1 VSLPPLALLAGGMAT
16 RLGELSKDRPK
27 SLVDV
32 GGKPFIDHQLA
43 WLRGQGVERVVV
55 CTGHLGTQ
63 IQDYVRDGAAYG
75 LGVDYSFDGPSL
87 VGTGGALKKALPKL
101 GQAFFV
107 LYGDSYL
114 DVDFQALAAAFDPAS
129 ADAMMTVWKN
139 DGALAPSNV
148 EYAAGRVLAHAKLE
162 RTPAMRHIDY
172 GLSLVAAA
180 PLAAEPLESF
190 DLSWFYGKLLRQG
203 RLAGFEVPRRYY
215 EVGSLEGLAD
225 LRDHLGGT

>member
-16 RLGELSKDRPK
+16 RLGALSRDKPK

-32 GGKPFIDHQLA
+32 NGRPFIDHQLA

-55 CTGHLGTQ
+55 CTGHLGKQ
-63 IQDYVRDGAAYG
+63 IQDHVGDGAAHG
-75 LGVDYSFDGPSL
+75 LSVDYSYDGPSL
-87 VGTGGALKKALPKL
+87 VGTGGALKKALPQL
-101 GQAFFV
+101 GEAFFV

-114 DVDFQALAAAFDPAS
+114 DVGFRALAAAWDPAT
-129 ADAMMTVWKN
+129 ADALMTVWRN

-148 EYAAGRVLAHAKLE
+148 EYSKGRVLAHAKLE

-172 GLSLVAAA
+172 GLGLVAAA

-215 EVGSLEGLAD
+215 EAGSLEGLEA
-225 LRDHLGGT
+225 LRAHLSGT

>member
-16 RLGELSKDRPK
+16 RLGELSRDKPK
-27 SLVDV
+27 SLVDIN
-32 GGKPFIDHQLA
+32 GKPFIDHQLA

-55 CTGHLGTQ
+55 CTGHLGSQ
-63 IQDYVRDGAAYG
+63 IQDHVRDGAAYG
-75 LGVDYSFDGPSL
+75 LSVDYSYDGATL

-107 LYGDSYL
+107 LYGDSFL
-114 DVDFQALAAAFDPAS
+114 SVDFRALAESFDPAT
-129 ADAMMTVWKN
+129 ADAVMTVWKN
-139 DGALAPSNV
+139 EGELAPSNV
-148 EYAAGRVLAHAKLE
+148 EYAAGRVLAHAKKDF
-162 RTPAMRHIDY
+162 TPAMRHIDY

-180 PLAAEPLESF
+180 PLAAEASESF

-215 EVGSLEGLAD
+215 EAGSLEGLAA
-225 LRDHLGGT
+225 LRAHLSGT